1 MRITKDEV
9 FQAADVL
16 DARGAS
22 VTNQAVRDALG
33 GRGSFSTLAPH
44 LRAWHEARA
53 AAQRE
58 APTPVPSEVG
68 AGWSR
73 TLESLWSAAL
83 AEVRRVVQ
91 VEHEEQTAS
100 LRAALSDAH
109 AEIARLEAEG
119 QRREEER
126 AAAVAR
132 ADAEHD
138 AVLALRTELGAV
150 GERATAA
157 EARATEETRRREAAE
172 ASIAMAREEAA
183 ELRGTLRA
191 IERQG
196 TSK

>member
-1 MRITKDEV
+1 MGITQDEV
-9 FQAADVL
+9 FRAADAL
-16 DARGAS
+16 DGRGLA
-22 VTNQAVRDALG
+22 VTNQAVRDAIG
-33 GRGSFSTLAPH
+33 GRGSFSTIGPH
-44 LRAWHEARA
+44 LRAWQEAKA
-53 AAQRE
+53 AARRE
-58 APTPVPSEVG
+58 APMPVPSEVG
-68 AGWSR
+68 VGWKR

-83 AEVRRVVQ
+83 IETRRVVQ
-91 VEHEEQTAS
+91 AEHEEQTAAF
-100 LRAALSDAH
+100 RAQLTDAH

-119 QRREEER
+119 LRREEER

-132 ADAEHD
+132 ADAEH
-138 AVLALRTELGAV
+138 AAALALRTELGAV

-172 ASIAMAREEAA
+172 ASLATAREEAA

>member
-16 DARGAS
+16 TARGLP

-33 GRGSFSTLAPH
+33 NRGSFSTLTPH

-53 AAQRE
+53 AARRE
-58 APTPVPSEVG
+58 TPTPVPSEVG

-73 TLESLWSAAL
+73 TLESFWATAL
-83 AEVRRVVQ
+83 AEARRAVQ
-91 VEHEEQTAS
+91 EEHEEQTAS

-109 AEIARLEAEG
+109 GEIARLEAEG

-126 AAAVAR
+126 SAAVAR
-132 ADAEHD
+132 ADAEH
-138 AVLALRTELGAV
+138 AAALELRTELGAAR
-150 GERATAA
+150 ERAANT
-157 EARATEETRRREAAE
+157 EARAAEEARRREAAE
-172 ASIAMAREEAA
+172 ASLASSREEAA